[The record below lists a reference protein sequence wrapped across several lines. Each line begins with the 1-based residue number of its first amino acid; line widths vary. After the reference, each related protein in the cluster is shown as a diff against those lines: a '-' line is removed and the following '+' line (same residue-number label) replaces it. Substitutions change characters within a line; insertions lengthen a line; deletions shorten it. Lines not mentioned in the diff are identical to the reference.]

1 MIKTIVGLKTSIM
14 VYHIHLLTETKD
26 ETYIIQQTAD
36 LLERTPGIRMAV
48 LTEVLT
54 PR

>member
-1 MIKTIVGLKTSIM
+1 MIMTIVGLKINI
-14 VYHIHLLTETKD
+14 VIYHIHRLTKTKD